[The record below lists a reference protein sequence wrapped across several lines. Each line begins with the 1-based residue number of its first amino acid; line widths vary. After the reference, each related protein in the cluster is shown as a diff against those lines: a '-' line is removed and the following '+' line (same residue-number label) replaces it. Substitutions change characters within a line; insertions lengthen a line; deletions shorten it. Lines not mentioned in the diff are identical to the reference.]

1 MALYCFDT
9 SALMDAWNRY
19 YPPDVLPPLW
29 EKLDSFAAT
38 GVAIC
43 PDEVLKELSKKD
55 DALHMWAK
63 KRPKLFLPLDVQI
76 QAEAAAVLAVFPRL
90 VDTRKNRSIADPF
103 VIGTAKVRK
112 ATLVTGERATGTH
125 ERPRIPNVCAHF
137 GIPCISMLQ
146 LIREQGWVFRLA
158 AG

>member
-29 EKLDSFAAT
+29 EKLDQFAADGT
-38 GVAIC
+38 AIC

-55 DALHMWAK
+55 DAQL
-63 KRPKLFLPLDVQI
+63 
-76 QAEAAAVLAVFPRL
+76 EASTLLAAFPRL

-103 VIGTAKVRK
+103 VIALAKVK
-112 ATLVTGERATGTH
+112 SATVVTGERAVGTS
-125 ERPRIPNVCAHF
+125 ERPRIPNVCGHF
-137 GIPCISMLQ
+137 AIKCIGMLQ
-146 LIREQGWVFRLA
+146 LIRDEGWVFRLA